1 MQRTRI
7 SDIKKIEK
15 AGSDILVRGWIKTKR
30 DSKSISFINL
40 NDGSNMNGIQA
51 IVDLDLPNYEEV
63 KKLTT
68 GSSLQ
73 IKGKLVESPGQNQ
86 SYEIHVSEIHIYGDA
101 DPESYPIQKK
111 KMTLEYLREYA
122 HLRPRTNTYSAVF
135 RIRHAISFAVHE
147 FFNKRGFNY
156 IHTPIITAAD
166 TEGAGELF
174 QVTTLPL
181 ENIPKNDEGQ
191 VDYTED
197 FFGKKT
203 NLTVSGQLAVENFCS
218 ALGDVYT
225 FGPTFRAENSMT
237 TRHLSEFWM
246 IEPEIAFAELDE
258 NMQLAQDFLQYII
271 KYCLD
276 NNREDLE
283 FLNKMYD
290 KELIQRLETVANSDF
305 AKVTYTDA
313 IELLEK
319 CDKKFEFKVEWGMD
333 LQTEHERYLCEEH
346 FKCPTIVYDYPKDI
360 KAFYMKLNED
370 GKTVRAMDVLC
381 SGIGEIIGGSQREDN
396 YDALLK
402 RMNEMNMDLEEYQWY
417 LDLRKFGTHPHAGFG
432 LGFER
437 AVQYITGMSNI
448 RDVIPFPR
456 YPKHADF

>member
-7 SDIKKIEK
+7 GDIEQIES
-15 AGSDILVRGWIKTKR
+15 AGIDILIRGWIRTKR
-30 DSKSISFINL
+30 DSKAFSFINL
-40 NDGSNMNGIQA
+40 NDGSNMNGVQI
-51 IVDLDLPNYEEV
+51 IFDLDLPNYEDV

-68 GSSLQ
+68 GASLQ
-73 IKGKLVESPGQNQ
+73 IIGKLVESPGQHQ
-86 SYEIHVSEIHIYGDA
+86 KYEIQAKEIHIYGDA

-135 RIRHAISFAVHE
+135 RLRHAIAFAIHE
-147 FFNKRGFNY
+147 FFDKRGFKY
-156 IHTPIITAAD
+156 IHTPIVTAAD

-181 ENIPKNDEGQ
+181 EQLPKTDNGDI
-191 VDYTED
+191 DYAED

-271 KYCLD
+271 QYCLD
-276 NNREDLE
+276 KNREDLE

-290 KELIQRLETVANSDF
+290 KELIERLESVAKSNF
-305 AKVTYTDA
+305 ARVSYTEA
-313 IELLEK
+313 IEILQNSN
-319 CDKKFEFKVEWGMD
+319 KKFEFKVEWGID
-333 LQTEHERYLCEEH
+333 LQTEHERFICEEH

-360 KAFYMKLNED
+360 KAFYMKMNPD

-381 SGIGEIIGGSQREDN
+381 SGIGEIIGGSQREDS

-402 RMNEMNMDLEEYQWY
+402 RMQEMDMDLEEYQWY
-417 LDLRKFGTHPHAGFG
+417 LDLRKYGTHPHSGFG

-456 YPKHADF
+456 YPKHAEF